1 MIGHMTDPSWSTRA
15 VSERAYCQLAPNPG
29 GMTLDGTNTWILI
42 EPGDDHAVVI
52 DPGPQDEAHLR
63 SVLEYVESRGA
74 HVALTLL
81 THGHLD
87 HSESAERFG
96 ELTGAPTRAL
106 ADFAVGATAG
116 AGRLEVTVVATPG
129 HTSDSVSFLLP
140 AENALLTGDTILGR
154 GTAVIMHPD
163 GELQAYLDSLRRIED
178 MTRSGAVAALFPGH
192 GPVLADAAGVVTAY
206 LDHRA
211 SRLDEIRSAIA
222 AGARSIQAIVETVYA
237 EVPRSLWPAATRSV
251 RAQWDY
257 LAHRGETPPSK

>member
-1 MIGHMTDPSWSTRA
+1 MTDPSWSTRA

-42 EPGDDHAVVI
+42 EPGDDRAVVI
-52 DPGPQDEAHLR
+52 DPGPLDNTHLHA
-63 SVLEYVESRGA
+63 VLDYVESRDA

-87 HSESAERFG
+87 HSESAERFE

-106 ADFAVGATAG
+106 ADFALGAPAGVGP
-116 AGRLEVTVVATPG
+116 LELTVVATPG
-129 HTSDSVSFLLP
+129 HTSDSVCFLLP

-163 GELQAYLDSLRRIED
+163 GELAAYLDSLQRIED
-178 MTRSGAVAALFPGH
+178 LTRTGAVAGLLPGH
-192 GPVLADAAGVVTAY
+192 GPAMTNAAGVVTAY

-211 SRLDEIRSAIA
+211 MRLDEVRAAIA
-222 AGARSIQAIVETVYA
+222 GGARSIRGIVETVYA
-237 EVPRSLWPAATRSV
+237 EVPLPLRPAATRSV

-257 LAHRGETPPSK
+257 LEQRGEIPDGP